1 MIIEITRRYELI
13 AGHYLPNVPPA
24 HKCKRPHG
32 HNYEVEVSLQGPFSE
47 TYGWVMDYWDLDKII
62 DPILAKLD
70 HRMLNEIEGL
80 ENPTAEVIAAWFYA
94 KLEKELPAMPERIH
108 ISKVRVFETS
118 TCIATVINDG
128 KPWSTL

>member
-1 MIIEITRRYELI
+1 MIIEITRKYELI
-13 AGHYLPNVPPA
+13 AGHFLPNVAPT

-32 HNYEVEVSLQGPFSE
+32 HNYEIEISLQGPLSE
-47 TYGWVMDYWDLDKII
+47 TYEWVMDYWDLDKIV

-70 HRMLNEIEGL
+70 HQMLNEIIGL
-80 ENPTAEVIAAWFYA
+80 ENPTAEVIAVWFYH
-94 KLEKELPAMPERIH
+94 KLEGALRAMLERIH
-108 ISKVRVFETS
+108 ISKVRVYETS